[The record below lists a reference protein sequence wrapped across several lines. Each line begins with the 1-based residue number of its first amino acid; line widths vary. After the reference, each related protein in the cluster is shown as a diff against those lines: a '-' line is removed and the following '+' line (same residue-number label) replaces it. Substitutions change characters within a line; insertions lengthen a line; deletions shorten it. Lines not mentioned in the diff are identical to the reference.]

1 MWDADASNV
10 TAPTWLL
17 LPLHKFLQCET
28 HHKAVRRAL
37 GLLAAIRPS
46 PASGVQFYS
55 RTPAETGM
63 AGEVTEPC
71 PQVSG
76 LAGRLSGMSLASS
89 AACEKQVTTSN
100 AAQRVSWLPEGSVHG
115 KVPFSD
121 VDIREWD
128 SMWALLVQQMSARQP
143 TVQEQALL
151 VLGAGVAH
159 ISRAICGPPWQIT
172 GHAGGRQQPETSGKT
187 DAVEQLAS
195 CLEIFKTCSSPTRL
209 DSMRAAVVGAL
220 RASGLLHVLCYHIPC
235 ECSAFAE
242 QAASCPN
249 CGLQAIAVDAWALA
263 IQLME
268 DEVQEVNEPQ
278 PALSKQGQ

>member
-1 MWDADASNV
+1 MWYADSKV
-10 TAPTWLL
+10 PAPTWLL

-46 PASGVQFYS
+46 PASGVQIYN
-55 RTPAETGM
+55 RTPAETDM

-71 PQVSG
+71 PQV
-76 LAGRLSGMSLASS
+76 LEMAERLSGMSLASS
-89 AACEKQVTTSN
+89 AACENQPTTSN

-115 KVPFSD
+115 KAPFSD
-121 VDIREWD
+121 VDTREWD
-128 SMWALLVQQMSARQP
+128 SMWALLLQQMSARQP

-151 VLGAGVAH
+151 VLGTGLAH
-159 ISRAICGPPWQIT
+159 ISRAICGPPWQT
-172 GHAGGRQQPETSGKT
+172 NGHAGGKQQPKTSGKT
-187 DAVEQLAS
+187 DAIERLAS
-195 CLEIFKTCSSPTRL
+195 CLEIFKTCSVATCL
-209 DSMRAAVVGAL
+209 DSMRAAAVGAL

-235 ECSAFAE
+235 KCSAFAE

-268 DEVQEVNEPQ
+268 DEVQEVIEPQ
-278 PALSKQGQ
+278 PALFKQGQ